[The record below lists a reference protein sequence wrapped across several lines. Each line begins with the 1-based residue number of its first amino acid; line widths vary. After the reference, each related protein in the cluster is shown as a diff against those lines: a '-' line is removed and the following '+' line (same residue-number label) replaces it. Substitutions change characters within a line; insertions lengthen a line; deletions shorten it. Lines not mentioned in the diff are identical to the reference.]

1 MKMVIDCFAF
11 CLAMHSAVMVIYS
24 GINGGV
30 IHALGWAHGRLETV
44 IIVGNDNVNL

>member
-24 GINGGV
+24 GINGV
-30 IHALGWAHGRLETV
+30 VVHDLEWAHGWLEN
-44 IIVGNDNVNL
+44 GNNCWKC